1 MIKFHKFIWDNPHA
15 HEKVFVTTEVER
27 GVPKLPVN
35 IPTQCCVMKCPPYL
49 YGSEHISGVF
59 VRSEY
64 GQAINSIIAYS
75 KGGDFEGRNGKADS
89 GEDVNMEIEGR
100 GGVADSGE
108 DVNIE
113 TSVRAAASFTA
124 QTPFPPTIENPFKS
138 TLELPKPLIHSGVI
152 VTGSP
157 GIGGY
162 NRLG

>member
-1 MIKFHKFIWDNPHA
+1 MIEFHKRIWDNPQVH
-15 HEKVFVTTEVER
+15 KTVFVTTEVER
-27 GVPKLPVN
+27 GVPELPVK

-49 YGSEHISGVF
+49 YRSEHISGVF

-89 GEDVNMEIEGR
+89 GEDVN
-100 GGVADSGE
+100 
-108 DVNIE
+108 IE
-113 TSVRAAASFTA
+113 TSVHAAASFTA
-124 QTPFPPTIENPFKS
+124 QTPFPPTIENPF
-138 TLELPKPLIHSGVI
+138 TLELPNPLIHSGVI